1 MSHGLILSARST
13 SVTPFQRAGLW
24 VVMAASRGQSTALV
38 HYSVAVGLRAV
49 KVDAL
54 DLAGPQSDPSDPGY

>member
-24 VVMAASRGQSTALV
+24 VVMAVSRGLSTAW
-38 HYSVAVGLRAV
+38 YTIQSP
-49 KVDAL
+49 L
-54 DLAGPQSDPSDPGY
+54 DCVP